1 MKTLIRFSVILL
13 VMTVSLN
20 ISAQDIN
27 KKTMAKINEQ
37 VKEMVD
43 VMGLD
48 KDQQA
53 KIIEIK
59 KQQNI
64 DRQALVDKMDQESP
78 EFKSEAK
85 KLNMAAWEKVKAVC
99 TKEQLKKWSKREKE

>member
-1 MKTLIRFSVILL
+1 ML
-13 VMTVSLN
+13 VSLN

-27 KKTMAKINEQ
+27 KKTMVKINEQ

-64 DRQALVDKMDQESP
+64 DREALVEKMDRKSS
-78 EFKSEAK
+78 EFKSEVK
-85 KLNMAAWEKVKAVC
+85 KINKSAWENVKAVC
-99 TKEQLKKWSKREKE
+99 TNEQLKKWSKREKEQ